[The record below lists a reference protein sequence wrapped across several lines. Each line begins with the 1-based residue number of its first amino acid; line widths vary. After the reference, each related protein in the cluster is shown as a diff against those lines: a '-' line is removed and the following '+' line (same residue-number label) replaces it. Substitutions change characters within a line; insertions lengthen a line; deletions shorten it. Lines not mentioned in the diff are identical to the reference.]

1 MSMVAGA
8 FGLVSPV
15 DQGTMNQTTFTNAS
29 IHVDVGQCASLA
41 ESRRGAK
48 FVLIHFVSFFV
59 SRLNPIYPRMTCTDA
74 PQTRRIPLIM
84 SSWPPLKHP
93 GVYYRRSRG

>member
-48 FVLIHFVSFFV
+48 LFVLIHLVSFFV
-59 SRLNPIYPRMTCTDA
+59 PRLNPIYLRMTCPDT
-74 PQTRRIPLIM
+74 PQTGRIPLTM
-84 SSWPPLKHP
+84 SSWPPL
-93 GVYYRRSRG
+93 